1 MEDAGFW
8 LLMIVPFVVGVAI
21 IILSILN
28 IERSLTR
35 TFMLIMGAS
44 LAAFPVFVVLHNAVY
59 GAFIHFLGRDFWQGG
74 DEPVFMILAFIV
86 CPLGF
91 LTGIIGSLV
100 MAVRRVLHS
109 RN

>member
-1 MEDAGFW
+1 MEEAGFW
-8 LLMIVPFVVGVAI
+8 LIMVIPFVVGVAI

-28 IERSLTR
+28 MERSLPR

-44 LAAFPVFVVLHNAVY
+44 LAAFPVFVILHNAVY
-59 GAFIHFLGRDFWQGG
+59 GVFIHFFGRDFWRGG

-86 CPLGF
+86 CPIGF

-100 MAVRRVLHS
+100 ITIRRMLRS
-109 RN
+109 RK